1 MASPVH
7 PSDFKEALII
17 LGAAGVVVP
26 LFHRL
31 RVSPVLGF
39 MIVGMAVGPSGFGSL
54 ARDVPWLS
62 AVTITDAAS
71 IGPVAELGVVMLLF
85 MIGLELSLERL
96 LLMRRLVFGLGS
108 LQVVLCAAAV
118 AAAALALGQPPAAA
132 TVLGVALA
140 MSSTAI
146 VVQVLAEEKRLGS
159 AAGRAS
165 VAVLLLQDLAVVPV
179 LFGVGVLEAGPA
191 EAGIAAFLLAVGKAA
206 LAVLAVIALGRA
218 TLRPLFRSVART
230 RSPELFMAA
239 CLLVVIATGA
249 ATAAAGLSMAMGA
262 LIAGLLLA
270 ETEYRR
276 QIEVTIEP
284 FKGLLLGVFLVSV
297 GMSLDLGRI
306 AAQPLLVLAAA
317 VALVGGKLALVACLA
332 RLFGLPWATGV
343 RAGLLLGPAGEFS
356 FVILAPAAAL
366 GLVSPEAAGFAVIL
380 TALTMAAIPLLSGL
394 GNRLVPKRAA
404 RVAAVDP
411 AVLPPPEEAGP
422 RVVVAGFGRVGQTV
436 ASMLEVHR
444 VPYLALDSDAD
455 EVARQRA
462 KGRPVYYG
470 DVTSLELV
478 RRLHLDTARALV
490 VTMNDRGAV
499 DELVA
504 AAKRERPDL
513 LVVARARDAAHAA
526 PLYAVGATDAV
537 PETIEAS
544 LQLAEAVLVDV
555 GIPMGPVIASI
566 HEKRAEFQRQVRA
579 RAPGADLRPLGR
591 RRLRDASPPPADK
604 AFGTEAGADR

>member
-26 LFHRL
+26 LFYRL
-31 RVSPVLGF
+31 RLSPVLGF
-39 MIVGMAVGPSGFGSL
+39 MAVGMAVGPSGLGAL

-62 AVTITDAAS
+62 AVTITDASS

-108 LQVVLCAAAV
+108 LQVVLCTAALV
-118 AAAALALGQPPAAA
+118 AAALALGQPPAAA

-146 VVQVLAEEKRLGS
+146 VVQVLSDEKRMAS
-159 AAGRAS
+159 AVGRTS

-191 EAGIAAFLLAVGKAA
+191 EAGVAAFFFAIGKAA
-206 LAVLAVIALGRA
+206 LAVLAVIALGRL

-239 CLLVVIATGA
+239 CLLVVIATGV
-249 ATAAAGLSMAMGA
+249 ATAAAGLSMTMGA

-284 FKGLLLGVFLVSV
+284 FKGLLLGVFLVSI
-297 GMSLDLGRI
+297 GMGLDLARI
-306 AAQPLLVLAAA
+306 AAQPLLVLGAAA
-317 VALVGGKLALVACLA
+317 ALVGGKLAIIACLA
-332 RLFGLPWATGV
+332 RAFRLPWTTGV
-343 RAGLLLGPAGEFS
+343 RAGLLLGPGGEFT

-380 TALTMAAIPLLSGL
+380 AALTMAAIPLLSTL
-394 GNRLVPKRAA
+394 GGRLAPRRAA
-404 RVAAVDP
+404 RAAVDP
-411 AVLPPPEEAGP
+411 AVLPPPEAGP

-444 VPYLALDSDAD
+444 VPYLALDSNAD
-455 EVARQRA
+455 EVARQRK
-462 KGRPVYYG
+462 KGKPVYYG
-470 DVTSLELV
+470 DVTNPALV
-478 RRLHLDTARALV
+478 RHLHLDTARALV
-490 VTMNDRGAV
+490 VTMNDRDAV
-499 DELVA
+499 DDLVA
-504 AAKRERPDL
+504 AARRERQDL
-513 LVVARARDAAHAA
+513 LIVARARDAAHAA
-526 PLYAVGATDAV
+526 HLYGVGATDAV

-579 RAPGADLRPLGR
+579 DVPGADLRPLGR
-591 RRLRDASPPPADK
+591 RRLRDTLATNSVPDDA
-604 AFGTEAGADR
+604 TRAGAEG